1 MKRTLFQLAVIFLLI
16 ASLKS
21 SAQDSRF
28 SQYFNNPLLL
38 NPAMAGNGIEYI
50 RVTAIYR
57 TQWAGMGTPFT
68 TQGFAVDKVVNRI
81 GIGAV
86 ITRNSAGDASMRTL
100 NFVGNLSYHLPVGSR
115 KINTLSGGIQIGVV
129 NKSFDPSKLTFDNQ
143 YNPDAGY
150 DPNMSS
156 GEDFSATSVTRPDL
170 NIGFGWQR
178 GWMKKDV
185 RFKPFLGLSYSH
197 LTKPDETF
205 IMEATKVHRKR
216 TVYGGAGYLFE
227 SGFEIRPSFMLLQ
240 QGPSKET
247 TFGSLVSY
255 QLDNKNAVQLGV
267 YNRMQDAII
276 AYAGY
281 QMNLLFVGMSYDVN
295 TSELSKSG
303 KGNNAFEIS
312 LTYSPRPRKK
322 KAPVVKAEE
331 VRTPAPDAIGKMVKI
346 TTPVSTITVPEHLE
360 FTPVLPVVETTKVAT
375 EIKEKAVTVDSGI
388 PEITRA
394 KAVVVTTRVAEDRTV
409 TPALPH
415 ITPAV
420 SIVKN
425 EITNLSVP
433 DQTIVATYPAKAES
447 VITTPVLQIPVT
459 ITKPIS
465 SIKEK
470 PAVKTDSDND
480 GVPDSEDECP
490 YIKGKTASKGCP
502 DSDGDG
508 LVDMKDDCPMESGT
522 VANKGCPDREVP
534 APVNN
539 QQLVKKFDNILF
551 ATGLV
556 KLTTDDIFDIIERA
570 IDIMYADKTTKVLL
584 SGHTDSEGDAYQN
597 MILSQARAEVVK
609 RYMIQQGI
617 DASRIETVAYGETM
631 PLDNN
636 HTGAGKKLN
645 RRVEINILKK

>member
-1 MKRTLFQLAVIFLLI
+1 MKKYLLQLTVIIFIL
-16 ASLKS
+16 ASVKT

-57 TQWAGMGTPFT
+57 NQWAGMGTPFT

-81 GIGAV
+81 GIGAS
-86 ITRNSAGDASMRTL
+86 ITRNGAGDASMRTL

-115 KINTLSGGIQIGVV
+115 KINTLSGGVQIGVV
-129 NKSFDPSKLTFDNQ
+129 NKNFDPSKLTFDNQ

-150 DPNMSS
+150 DPALSS
-156 GEDFSATSVTRPDL
+156 GEDFTSTSVTRPDL
-170 NIGFGWQR
+170 NIGVSWQR
-178 GWMKKDV
+178 GWLKKDV
-185 RFKPFLGLSYSH
+185 RFKPFMGLSYSH
-197 LTKPDETF
+197 ITKPDETF
-205 IMEATKVHRKR
+205 IMEVTKVHRKR

-227 SGFEIRPSFMLLQ
+227 SGFEIRPSFMLLN

-255 QLDNKNAVQLGV
+255 QLDNKNAIQLGV
-267 YNRMQDAII
+267 YNRMNDAII

-295 TSELSKSG
+295 TSELSKTG

-322 KAPVVKAEE
+322 KTPAPKPEE
-331 VRTPAPDAIGKMVKI
+331 ARTPAADDMAMLKRIEHSETTVAIPDR
-346 TTPVSTITVPEHLE
+346 LE
-360 FTPVLPVVETTKVAT
+360 F
-375 EIKEKAVTVDSGI
+375 I
-388 PEITRA
+388 P
-394 KAVVVTTRVAEDRTV
+394 VTTVSVTNNLTPEPVEPQAPDISIVEVTTV
-409 TPALPH
+409 VSETKTTLPSLP

-420 SIVKN
+420 SIQKKEISTINSSN
-425 EITNLSVP
+425 EK
-433 DQTIVATYPAKAES
+433 AAES
-447 VITTPVLQIPVT
+447 LPVKALPVTTTPVLIAPAIINSAT
-459 ITKPIS
+459 A
-465 SIKEK
+465 IKEK
-470 PAVKTDSDND
+470 AVVKTDSDND
-480 GVPDSEDECP
+480 GVIDSEDECP
-490 YIKGKTASKGCP
+490 YIKGKKATKGCP

-508 LVDMKDDCPMESGT
+508 LIDMNDDCPVESGT
-522 VANKGCPDREVP
+522 LANKGCPDREIPVP
-534 APVNN
+534 AND

-551 ATGLV
+551 ATGLI
-556 KLTTDDIFDIIERA
+556 KLTTDDIFDIVERA
-570 IDIMYADKTTKVLL
+570 IDIMYADKSTRVLL

-631 PLDNN
+631 PLEDNVSSE
-636 HTGAGKKLN
+636 GKKLN